1 VRPRFT
7 ALAAG
12 IVAAACLVSVGLA
25 LRLGSSA
32 EQVQRLVGAPVPR
45 VVPTEDASPAPE
57 LEGITAWINSPP
69 LTMESLRGKVVLI
82 DFWTY
87 TCVNCRRT
95 FPFLRRLHDVYK
107 DDGLV
112 VIGVHSP
119 EFDFE
124 KQHANVA
131 RAVRDLRVTWPVAE
145 DPEMATWQAY
155 GNEYWPADYL
165 VDRQGRLRLYHFGEG
180 GEGHIEDG
188 VRRLLDEG
196 GSAGL
201 DRVGEVPTDER
212 PGAGITPELYLG
224 ARRGAPYL
232 AAPGTVDEGSR
243 VRRTDRGDR
252 RDQVYLTGEFSGGL
266 EHLQAERGALIDLRV
281 RARDV
286 YTTVAPGPAPGVIEV
301 LLDGAPVPRA
311 RRGRHVR
318 QLADGRTV
326 VDVDADD
333 LRHLLTGRS
342 VVESRLRLVVLDQ
355 PVRLFTFTFGA

>member
-1 VRPRFT
+1 MRPRLT

-32 EQVQRLVGAPVPR
+32 GQVQRLLGTTAPR

-69 LTMESLRGKVVLI
+69 LTMESLRGRVTLI

-87 TCVNCRRT
+87 SCINCRRT
-95 FPFLRRLHDVYK
+95 FPFLRRLHEAYA

-124 KQHANVA
+124 KRHDNVA
-131 RAVRDLRVTWPVAE
+131 RAVRELRVTWPVAE

-188 VRRLLDEG
+188 VRRLLAEG

-201 DRVGEVPTDER
+201 ERVGEVPTDER

-232 AAPGTVDEGSR
+232 AAPGTVEDGER

-252 RDQVYLTGEFSGGL
+252 RDQVYLKGEFTGGL
-266 EHLQAERGALIDLRV
+266 EHLQAARGAVIDLRF

-286 YTTVAPGPAPGVIEV
+286 YTTVAPGSRAALVEV

-311 RRGRHVR
+311 RRGQHVR
-318 QLADGRTV
+318 EIADGRTV

-342 VVESRLRLVVLDQ
+342 VGDGRLRLVVLSE
-355 PVRLFTFTFGA
+355 PVRFFTFTFGA